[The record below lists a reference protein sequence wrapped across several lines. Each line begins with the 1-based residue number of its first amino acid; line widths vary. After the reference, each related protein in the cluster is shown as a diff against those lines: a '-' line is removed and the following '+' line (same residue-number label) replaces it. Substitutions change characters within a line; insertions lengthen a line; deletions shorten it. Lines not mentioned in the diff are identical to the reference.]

1 MKINN
6 ISNINNTTFK
16 KAISVIPASR
26 DGKTCVAWNCTERN
40 IVKVLN
46 DEKCDIYTKKEKK
59 KIKEFFK
66 PLLKDESTPVV
77 YRQYDCG
84 KFILSGQEAEDVLK
98 INKFLDDAKKIEVPE
113 TEYIQAG
120 GHDTDEGQMRNILKT
135 FIQDVRDYAY
145 PKMNA
150 LINKSFDKDKEKI
163 FIDVINNDP
172 NSTKAKA
179 IIATVKTEN
188 GETQT
193 TKLDL
198 NA

>member
-40 IVKVLN
+40 VVKVLN

-66 PLLKDESTPVV
+66 PLL
-77 YRQYDCG
+77 
-84 KFILSGQEAEDVLK
+84 DVLK
-98 INKFLDDAKKIEVPE
+98 INKFIDDAKKLKVPE